1 MPAWRA
7 PLAMEAPML
16 VASGMRRS
24 EIAAKIGISVNTVA
38 TLLARA
44 YRKLDVRSRKSLRQR
59 LARSW

>member
-1 MPAWRA
+1 
-7 PLAMEAPML
+7 ML

-24 EIAAKIGISVNTVA
+24 EIAARIGIFVNTVA

-44 YRKLDVRSRKSLRQR
+44 HRKLDVRSRKSLRQR